1 MMATAGERL
10 AAIAGLIHACPPP
23 DALAGYDQCAHG
35 IWPCATTKAAWLAQG
50 RDRDQELRNLS
61 EAVQQEALIQDAEWE
76 TRHELLAAG
85 REGRRPCW
93 EEELAAEPEAG

>member
-1 MMATAGERL
+1 MMATAEDRL
-10 AAIAGLIHACPPP
+10 AAIAGLIHPCPPP

-35 IWPCATTKAAWLAQG
+35 TWPCATTEAAWLAQG

-61 EAVQQEALIQDAEWE
+61 EAVQREALIQDAERE
-76 TRHELLAAG
+76 TQKELLAAG
-85 REGRRPCW
+85 REGRRPWW